1 MQDTQVTKSA
11 DEVTGTEVKLTYTK
25 PALRVFGSV
34 SVLTMGGGA
43 TLADGINSTMMS
55 SDRSVKENIVKMGVN
70 SLGLGLYLYDYK
82 PEYQNAMGA
91 GKQFGVMADE
101 VEAIMPE
108 AVSIHADGHK
118 MVDYRLVHAALVSK
132 TLH

>member
-1 MQDTQVTKSA
+1 MQDMKVTKPA
-11 DEVTGTEVKLTYTK
+11 DEKTGTEVKLAYTK

-43 TLADGINSTMMS
+43 TLSDGINTTMMS
-55 SDRSVKENIVKMGVN
+55 DRRVKENIVRMGIN

-82 PEYQNAMGA
+82 PEYQNAMGI

-108 AVSIHADGHK
+108 AVSIHADGYK
-118 MVDYRLVHAALVSK
+118 MVDYRLVHAALVSN
-132 TLH
+132 TQH